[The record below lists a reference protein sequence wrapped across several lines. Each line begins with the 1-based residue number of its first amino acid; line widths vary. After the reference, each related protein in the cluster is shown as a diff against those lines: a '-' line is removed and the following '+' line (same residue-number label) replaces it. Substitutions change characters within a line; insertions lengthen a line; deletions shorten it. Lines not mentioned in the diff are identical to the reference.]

1 MTQTNDHELL
11 AEFVRTESDTA
22 FATLVAHYINLVY
35 STALRSTGNSHHAE
49 EVTQAVFIILAHKAA
64 SLRRGTVLSGWLYQ
78 TARLTAA
85 NFVKGEI
92 RRQHREQEAYMQSIL
107 TESDPAAWEQIA
119 PLLDEAMG
127 QLGETDRN
135 VVVLRFFENKTAQEA
150 GAVLKLT
157 EAATHKRLTR
167 AVDRLRLI
175 FKKRGITL
183 TATIIAGAVAANS
196 VQAAPAALTGPV
208 VATAVKGTLVSATMA
223 TLVKGTMKTM
233 TWLKLK
239 FAIGMGVAGLLAGS
253 AATIALSQID
263 NGGLTAQNIAEK
275 SRDAYA
281 ALSGYSDSGTVITE
295 IGNQKITTTF
305 NLRLQR
311 PNLYRIDWTQTGGL
325 ATTKGSVWS
334 DGAGDYSLMA
344 DPMGMSAPG
353 QSAKLKKMPNM
364 KTTLT
369 LAAGVSAS
377 SASTI
382 PGAFFNQEAGDV
394 FIAPV
399 ASGRHPLQKEP
410 DAKVGDVDC
419 YVVSSTLDFS
429 KIPDNS
435 GKPGTASTTLWIGKA
450 DFLIHQCRTKYVEQ
464 ADATPSDQAIDD
476 AIKKSLEI
484 QKKPVTPEAVA
495 ALRPQMTAIMKQVQA
510 SLKSSFES
518 GVVSTQ
524 THENIVPNP
533 KLSPTDFTIQPPTT

>member
-1 MTQTNDHELL
+1 MTDTIDHELL
-11 AEFVRTESDTA
+11 AEFVRTKSDTA

-450 DFLIHQCRTKYVEQ
+450 DFLIHQCRTKYVEK
-464 ADATPSDQAIDD
+464 ADASASDQAIDD

-484 QKKPVTPEAVA
+484 QKKPVTPEAIA
-495 ALRPQMTAIMKQVQA
+495 AMRPQMAAIMKQVQA

-518 GVVSTQ
+518 GVVFTQ

>member
-1 MTQTNDHELL
+1 MTDTIDHELL
-11 AEFVRTESDTA
+11 AEFVRTKSDTA

-35 STALRSTGNSHHAE
+35 STALRSTGNSHYAE

-150 GAVLKLT
+150 GAALKLT

-167 AVDRLRLI
+167 ALDRLRLI

-208 VATAVKGTLVSATMA
+208 VATAVKGTLISATMA

-450 DFLIHQCRTKYVEQ
+450 DFLIHQCRTKYVEK
-464 ADATPSDQAIDD
+464 ADASASDQAIDD

-484 QKKPVTPEAVA
+484 QKKPVTPEAIA
-495 ALRPQMTAIMKQVQA
+495 ALRPQMAAIMKQVQA

-518 GVVSTQ
+518 GVVFTQ
-524 THENIVPNP
+524 THENIVLNP
-533 KLSPTDFTIQPPTT
+533 KLSPADFTVKPPTT